1 MGHRANP
8 RPPPRREPRMSA
20 HRLVI
25 ARDEEDWYWITCSC
39 GFESGPFPGHSHA
52 VDEADDH
59 EADVEAGA

>member
-1 MGHRANP
+1 
-8 RPPPRREPRMSA
+8 MSA

>member
-1 MGHRANP
+1 
-8 RPPPRREPRMSA
+8 MSA

-39 GFESGPFPGHSHA
+39 GFGVWLPVTDGQQDQLESGPFPGHSHA